1 MKHPIKI
8 SPDHLKETIVEIR
21 YTSRVPFEVAI
32 GLFFSKLDDSYTYS
46 GLGSKLPYDMENINK
61 ITFRLEPGCIFYN
74 DKIRVECLKNK
85 FIFNATNISE
95 EGPDYPGWSIY
106 SEEISKILSFFES
119 ANVIQS
125 YKWVGLRYISEY
137 PEMSLKDISYF
148 SQSTTVPDGL
158 QPTNIHSRQEY
169 IKEDCKIILGLNQS
183 EANGK
188 VVSLIDIDV
197 IRDMITAK
205 SLVELV
211 NILNTNHNL
220 QKDVFFTLLNKSYF
234 STLKVDM

>member
-1 MKHPIKI
+1 MKHPVKI

-21 YTSRVPFEVAI
+21 YTSKVPFEVAI

-46 GLGSKLPYDMENINK
+46 GLGSKLPSDMENINK

-74 DKIRVECLKNK
+74 DFIRVECLKNK

-95 EGPDYPGWSIY
+95 DGPDYPGWSIY
-106 SEEISKILSFFES
+106 SQEITKILSNFES
-119 ANVIQS
+119 ADVIQT

-137 PEMSLKDISYF
+137 PDMNLQDISYF

-158 QPTNIHSRQEY
+158 RPTNFQSRQEY
-169 IKEDCKIILGLNQS
+169 LKGNCRIILGLNQS
-183 EANGK
+183 ETNGK

-197 IRDMITAK
+197 IKDLINTK
-205 SLVELV
+205 SLADLID
-211 NILNTNHNL
+211 ILNTNHDL
-220 QKDVFFTLLNKSYF
+220 QKDVFFTLLNKTYF